1 MCSSCQDR
9 NRLIVSD
16 EGCHAIL
23 ILHVY
28 VKECHLECSLNS
40 RFEMTVVCKPIYL
53 AASIPRIYFTDR
65 AVNGR
70 ITRINIETGEIEHIT
85 LQHKDCDD
93 ELLSLHGIAFY
104 NEKTLSVSD
113 RELNKLFAVDL
124 ESKEGRHIGEN
135 SEQKSSDG
143 ESMSASH
150 SKPLGLCVEQKK
162 NNYVTDGA
170 SKAIRM
176 VSNTIGLT
184 NVLERLKLSFE
195 IFSIH
200 DRREN
205 DESRTHT
212 LDEAVDNLISDGHCF
227 DGCIDFTR
235 DTTNKP
241 SLKPQGTEGS
251 VAFKTVESIHMITNC
266 LRSLDQNLQFKLQ
279 VSYGSHINLLS
290 MLTLQVKHH
299 FSNMRNRYPSPMVL
313 QYGQQ
318 LLSTTKETIKRSTN
332 TGYNY
337 FTHRSSFYPLSKQSP
352 AFSLMEF
359 PKKDRKQQ
367 SSLSADRK
375 DELMSFRKGYCQSV
389 RQKTVRQQSTMCNA
403 GTLPRICFEELEAR
417 SEQIE
422 MWDFVVPRTEDTEM
436 TVSYE
441 AGDIVV
447 INSRYFA
454 SASNASIIMAFL
466 PDRFI
471 NNPSSNVV
479 DPILILQ
486 KDQESCFKFSKPSTT
501 TAEKTTKDSII
512 QKLDKSENSS

>member
-1 MCSSCQDR
+1 MCK
-9 NRLIVSD
+9 LMEIVQIFYK
-16 EGCHAIL
+16 CL
-23 ILHVY
+23 L
-28 VKECHLECSLNS
+28 K
-40 RFEMTVVCKPIYL
+40 
-53 AASIPRIYFTDR
+53 
-65 AVNGR
+65 
-70 ITRINIETGEIEHIT
+70 
-85 LQHKDCDD
+85 CDD
-93 ELLSLHGIAFY
+93 ENCIISLIENTCRSHCEDCIAKNKNGDVSPCTKCKDSGHMYNHPAIQASMFEDGEKCEKLWVAIWTSDCKFAMDMFENKKTSGTLPIAFNLMEVCPGMGRLHYPVDVSIVAEGFQTPTSLAFMNAFAFICESSVPCTSYVDITRQLSLKIYALNKQELMQKCQELDLVDAEVEDSQFTKKNY
-104 NEKTLSVSD
+104 RKKNIK

-150 SKPLGLCVEQKK
+150 SKPLGLCVEQK

-337 FTHRSSFYPLSKQSP
+337 FTHRTSFYPLSKQSP

-359 PKKDRKQQ
+359 PKR
-367 SSLSADRK
+367 
-375 DELMSFRKGYCQSV
+375 
-389 RQKTVRQQSTMCNA
+389 TVNNKAHYQ
-403 GTLPRICFEELEAR
+403 P
-417 SEQIE
+417 
-422 MWDFVVPRTEDTEM
+422 TEKM
-436 TVSYE
+436 
-441 AGDIVV
+441 
-447 INSRYFA
+447 N
-454 SASNASIIMAFL
+454 
-466 PDRFI
+466 
-471 NNPSSNVV
+471 
-479 DPILILQ
+479 
-486 KDQESCFKFSKPSTT
+486 
-501 TAEKTTKDSII
+501 
-512 QKLDKSENSS
+512 